1 MCGNDGKCHCRR
13 YFDGQHCD
21 KCVADDRRNF
31 PSCETQDWVD
41 DVKEFAV
48 KEMFNPIKHHAPNI
62 YHQAKNPIEKI
73 YHQAKNPVKDILNK
87 FSWG

>member
-31 PSCETQDWVD
+31 PTCETQDWVD
-41 DVKEFAV
+41 KGTTFVVDKVL
-48 KEMFNPIKHHAPNI
+48 NPIKDHAPNV
-62 YHQAKNPIEKI
+62 YHKAKDPIEKT
-73 YHQAKNPVKDILNK
+73 YHKAKDTIKNIFN
-87 FSWG
+87 WG